1 MSPKTKKGLIIGL
14 CSIGGIVVV
23 AGAAMA
29 ALLSYTKRELSGLDF
44 SDSEWTEAE

>member
-1 MSPKTKKGLIIGL
+1 MSPKAKKGLIIGL

-29 ALLSYTKRELSGLDF
+29 ALLAYTKRELTGLDF
-44 SDSEWTEAE
+44 SDPEWTEVE

>member
-1 MSPKTKKGLIIGL
+1 MKAKTKKGLIIGL

-29 ALLSYTKRELSGLDF
+29 ALLAYTKRELSGLDF
-44 SDSEWTEAE
+44 SESEWTETE

>member
-14 CSIGGIVVV
+14 CSIGGIVAV

-29 ALLSYTKRELSGLDF
+29 ALYAYTKRELAGLDF